1 MTFAL
6 SSNSIILLHM
16 LYGYHRR
23 RNSTEDKAKVVAAVW
38 GTELIKFLAVIAILN
53 KDNLKE

>member
-1 MTFAL
+1 
-6 SSNSIILLHM
+6 M